1 MAKDR
6 STFSE
11 HWYRVAELR
20 PSLMPAAAVRKQHF
34 RGRDWMV
41 IQSPLNSE
49 YFRLHAAAYGF
60 IALLDGRRTVSE
72 AWELVNRRFGDAAP
86 TQGEAIQLMG
96 RLYQSNLLRAELPP
110 DSAEL
115 FKRFK
120 ERRSREFRHAA
131 SSVLFPKFP
140 LFDPNITL
148 GQWLPL
154 FSWLFGPMGLAVF
167 LAATV
172 AGVWSVLGKYDELYN
187 SSAGI
192 LSVDNLL
199 WLYLAFVFS
208 KTVHELA
215 SAIASKRYGRME
227 GDAGQVREA
236 GIMLLMLAPA
246 PYIDTSGAWGLRNKL
261 HRVIASAAGI
271 LGEFT
276 VAAVAAVVWAQ
287 SAPGSVTHAVSY
299 NLMFVAS
306 VSTFLFNGNP
316 LLRYDAYYILCDL
329 LETPNLAGR
338 SQQYLYYLVKHY
350 VWRVESATSPA
361 HTRFERVF
369 FFCYGIAAG
378 LYRVF
383 LLGGILLTV
392 AELAFFLGVALAIA
406 FGVMWVVVPVGKF
419 VRYLLTNGELA
430 RVRTRA
436 IATTSIFF
444 LLAAGV
450 FFLIPFPDR
459 FRLEGMAEA
468 PRALKVF
475 AQTDGKLD
483 FILPNT
489 SLVGEE
495 GTAVIRLDNPW
506 LAAELDSVKARER
519 ELEARFRDAERKE
532 PAEAQSWRER
542 LAALRTERRR
552 VESKIAALT
561 VSAPIAG
568 TWFSPQL
575 THDRG
580 RFVRQGDLLGEIIP
594 GDTMIIRAM
603 IGQDGAASLLANANR
618 RVEIRVKGRPDLD
631 MSGDIA
637 AVHPAGKK
645 DLPTP
650 AMGIPAGG
658 GMQVDAS
665 DTQGTTSQ
673 EHFFEI
679 EVRPHGADGW
689 TMRQGQMFVL
699 RFSTRAKPLWA
710 QCYRSLLQMFQKRF
724 QV

>member
-1 MAKDR
+1 
-6 STFSE
+6 
-11 HWYRVAELR
+11 
-20 PSLMPAAAVRKQHF
+20 
-34 RGRDWMV
+34 MV

-131 SSVLFPKFP
+131 SSILFPKFP
-140 LFDPNITL
+140 LFDPNILL

-154 FSWLFGPMGLAVF
+154 FSWLFGPVGLFLF
-167 LAATV
+167 LATAV
-172 AGVWSVLGKYDELYN
+172 AGVWSVLGKYEELWN
-187 SSAGI
+187 SSSGI

-199 WLYLAFVFS
+199 YLYIAFVFS

-215 SAIASKRYGRME
+215 SAYASKRYGRME

-261 HRVIASAAGI
+261 HRIIASAAGI

-276 VAAVAAVVWAQ
+276 VAAVAAIVWAN
-287 SAPGSVTHAVSY
+287 SASGSVTHAVAY

-306 VSTFLFNGNP
+306 VSTFMFNGNP
-316 LLRYDAYYILCDL
+316 LLRYDAYYILCDI

-338 SQQYLYYLVKHY
+338 SQQYLYYLVKRY
-350 VWRVESATSPA
+350 VWKVDNTISPA

-392 AELAFFLGVALAIA
+392 AELAFFLGVALAVA
-406 FGVMWVVVPVGKF
+406 FGVMWVIIPIGKF
-419 VRYLLTNGELA
+419 IRYLLTNGELA

-436 IATTSIFF
+436 IATTLVVFLLVAGTFF
-444 LLAAGV
+444 LL
-450 FFLIPFPDR
+450 PFPDR

-468 PRALKVF
+468 PQALKVF
-475 AQTDGKLD
+475 AQTDGELD

-489 SLVGEE
+489 SAIQDAGAAIV
-495 GTAVIRLDNPW
+495 RLDNPW
-506 LAAELDSVKARER
+506 LAAELDSVKAREK

-542 LAALRTERRR
+542 LEALRTERRR
-552 VESKIAALT
+552 VEGKIAALT
-561 VSAPIAG
+561 VPSPIAG

-580 RFVRQGDLLGEIIP
+580 RFIKQGDILGEIVP
-594 GDTMIIRAM
+594 SDRVVIRAF
-603 IGQDGAASLLANANR
+603 IGQDGAASLLANVKQ
-618 RVEIRVKGRPDLD
+618 RVEIRVKGRPDLELA
-631 MSGDIA
+631 GDILSF
-637 AVHPAGKK
+637 HPAGKK

-658 GMQVDAS
+658 GMQVDPS
-665 DTQGTTSQ
+665 DTQGITSQ

-679 EVRPHGADGW
+679 EVQPHTVDGW
-689 TMRQGQMFVL
+689 TLRQGQMLVL
-699 RFSTRAKPLWA
+699 RFSTDPKPLWE
-710 QCYRSLLQMFQKRF
+710 QCRRALLQMFQKRF